1 MLTKLVALVD
11 CTKSISPTDM
21 SQTSA
26 ALQKQATRDLGPI
39 WGIEATV
46 NYFPDLAS
54 VPVGYW
60 PIIIVETLNDP
71 TAGGYHTDQSHQ
83 PFSLI
88 LRGEGADW
96 TLDCSHELCEMLV
109 DPYGNRM
116 TPGQSLKEGQGRV
129 SYLVECCDPC
139 EDPNYAY
146 TIDGIMVSD
155 FYTPQFL
162 APAVSSGVRYSF
174 NGSITKPL
182 EILPG
187 GYITWQD
194 PADNS
199 YWQVQYFNGKRSI
212 VDIST
217 QVAASAQKTSDNS
230 LRSCVDRI
238 TKPTA
243 KERSASF
250 DTFRGVKENKAKLGI
265 HAAMRKAQ
273 KVNWSNTL
281 KALKIPCA
289 D

>member
-1 MLTKLVALVD
+1 MLTHLVALVD
-11 CTKSISPTDM
+11 CTKSISATDM
-21 SQTSA
+21 SQAAA

-39 WGIEATV
+39 WGIDATV

-60 PIIIVETLNDP
+60 PIIIVSTLNDP
-71 TAGGYHTDQSHQ
+71 TAGGYHTDKSHQ

-88 LRGEGADW
+88 LRGTGSDW

-116 TPGQSLKEGQGRV
+116 TPGLSLKAGQGRV

-139 EDPNYAY
+139 EDAHYAY
-146 TIDGIMVSD
+146 TIDGVMVSD
-155 FYTPQFL
+155 FYTPEFFS
-162 APAVSSGVRYSF
+162 PATGSGVRYSF
-174 NGSITKPL
+174 NGSITKSL
-182 EILPG
+182 EVLPN
-187 GYITWQD
+187 GYITWQL

-199 YWQVQYFNGKRSI
+199 FWQLYFFNGKRSI

-217 QVAASAQKTSDNS
+217 QVSQGSKKSYDNS

-238 TKPTA
+238 RKPTA
-243 KERSASF
+243 KAKAASL
-250 DTFRGVKENKAKLGI
+250 TAFRNIKDNKAKLGI
-265 HAAMRKAQ
+265 HEAMRKAQ

-281 KALKIPCA
+281 KGLKIPCV